1 MVNTAD
7 LGITTQKLICD
18 KFSLTL
24 HPNAVN
30 QFAANFNPDYQE
42 ALLPLIDQIFK
53 TIGIKPKT
61 CLTYAPSSNKREKT
75 SPHNF
80 ELENGQTLSIKTNKT
95 GDKAAPR
102 LIGQAGYATFN
113 EFFGH
118 LSNAPISS
126 QEQIKELVFEKVEQ
140 MIPLFLDYFFLSDYT
155 VWIYP
160 ENDSYNYLIF
170 DRNQIV
176 DIATDRDSFSFTRD
190 LETWT
195 ESTTLKYNG
204 TSIAEIQVHKNRTFK
219 FRFILK
225 ALMKF
230 IKEQKLTTETFGI
243 TAEKAICDMFNIEV
257 PENYK
262 GRYSNIIQKQMV
274 PTIQEAFKHLPKAIR
289 STGAEQ
295 GERGANSKCSYDFVL
310 EGEKTMS
317 LKTTINGSMICPP
330 EVGQPGARTC
340 YVYFGHLVEETII
353 TESNFKQMVLEN
365 VANMLPIYL
374 NHLLDSDYLL
384 WIYKKKDIYNYKIF
398 DANFA
403 KSMVWNPNKF
413 SFSKPSI
420 LDWNESN
427 TLKYDGVTIGEFQ
440 VHKARSSFKF
450 RFNMMNL
457 EKVINAHKNNN

>member
-1 MVNTAD
+1 MINTAD

-18 KFSLTL
+18 KFSLEL

-30 QFAANFNPDYQE
+30 QFAVNFNPDYTD
-42 ALLPLIDQIFK
+42 ALLPIIDKIFE
-53 TIGIKPKT
+53 TIGSKPKQ
-61 CLTYAPSSNKREKT
+61 CLTYAPSTNKREKT
-75 SPHNF
+75 SPHNIV
-80 ELENGQTLSIKTNKT
+80 LENEQTLSIRTNKT
-95 GDKAAPR
+95 SDKSAPR
-102 LIGQAGYATFN
+102 VIGQAGYETFN

-118 LSNAPISS
+118 LVDVPISS
-126 QEQIKELVFEKVEQ
+126 QEQIKELVYDKIEQ

-160 ENDSYNYLIF
+160 EKDGYNYLIF

-176 DIATDRDSFSFTRD
+176 DIDTDRKSFSFTRD
-190 LETWT
+190 LEAWT

-225 ALMKF
+225 SLMKF

-243 TAEKAICDMFNIEV
+243 TAEKTICDLFNIEV

-262 GRYSNIIQKQMV
+262 GRYSNIIQSQIT
-274 PTIQEAFKHLPKAIR
+274 PTIEEAFKHLPKVIR

-310 EGEKTMS
+310 EGDKKLS

-340 YVYFGHLVEETII
+340 YVYFGHLTDETII
-353 TESNFKQMVLEN
+353 TESNFKKMVLEN

-374 NHLLDSDYLL
+374 EHLLDSDYML
-384 WIYKKKDIYNYKIF
+384 WIYKKKDAYNYKIF
-398 DANFA
+398 DADFA
-403 KSMVWNPNKF
+403 KSMEWDPNKF
-413 SFSKPSI
+413 SFTKPSI
-420 LDWNESN
+420 LEWNESN

-450 RFNMMNL
+450 RFNMANL
-457 EKVINAHKNNN
+457 EKVITSKKN

>member
-7 LGITTQKLICD
+7 LGITVQKLICD
-18 KFSLTL
+18 KFSLQL
-24 HPNAVN
+24 HPKAVN
-30 QFAANFNPDYQE
+30 QFAANFNPEYE
-42 ALLPLIDQIFK
+42 NALQPLIDKVFE
-53 TIGIKPKT
+53 TIGIKPT
-61 CLTYAPSSNKREKT
+61 QCLTYAPSTNKRERI

-80 ELENGQTLSIKTNKT
+80 VLENGQTLSIRTNKT
-95 GDKAAPR
+95 GDKSAPR
-102 LIGQAGYATFN
+102 VIGQAGYDTFN

-118 LSNAPISS
+118 LANAPIRS
-126 QEQIKELVFEKVEQ
+126 QEQIKELVYDKIEM

-155 VWIYP
+155 VWVYP
-160 ENDSYNYLIF
+160 EADGYNYLIF

-176 DIATDRDSFSFTRD
+176 DIATDRDAFSFTRD
-190 LETWT
+190 LETWV
-195 ESTTLKYNG
+195 ESTTLKYNN

-230 IKEQKLTTETFGI
+230 IKEQKMTTETFGI
-243 TAEKAICDMFNIEV
+243 TAEKTICDLFNIEV

-262 GRYSNIIQKQMV
+262 GRSSNLIQAQIS
-274 PTIQEAFKHLPKAIR
+274 PTIQEAFKHIPKAIR

-295 GERGANSKCSYDFVL
+295 GERGANSKCPYDFVL
-310 EGEKTMS
+310 EGEKTLS

-330 EVGQPGARTC
+330 EVGQPGAVTC
-340 YVYFGHLVEETII
+340 YAYFGHLTDETII

-398 DANFA
+398 DADFA
-403 KSMVWNPNKF
+403 KSMKWDSSKF
-413 SFSKPSI
+413 SFTKPSI

-427 TLKYDGVTIGEFQ
+427 TLKYDGITLGEFQ

-450 RFNMMNL
+450 RFNMLNL
-457 EKVINAHKNNN
+457 EKIINTHKNSN

>member
-7 LGITTQKLICD
+7 LGITIQKLICD
-18 KFSLTL
+18 KFSLQL
-24 HPNAVN
+24 HPKAVN
-30 QFAANFNPDYQE
+30 QFAANFNPEYAN
-42 ALLPLIDQIFK
+42 ALQPLIDKVFE
-53 TIGIKPKT
+53 TIGIKPT
-61 CLTYAPSSNKREKT
+61 QCLTYAPSTNKREKI

-80 ELENGQTLSIKTNKT
+80 LLENGQTLSIRTNKN
-95 GDKAAPR
+95 GDKSAPR
-102 LIGQAGYATFN
+102 VIGQAGYDTFN

-118 LSNAPISS
+118 LTNVPIRS
-126 QEQIKELVFEKVEQ
+126 QEQIKELVYDKVEM

-155 VWIYP
+155 VWVYP
-160 ENDSYNYLIF
+160 EADSYNYLIF

-176 DIATDRDSFSFTRD
+176 DIATDRDAFSFTRD
-190 LETWT
+190 LETWV
-195 ESTTLKYNG
+195 ESTTLKYNN

-230 IKEQKLTTETFGI
+230 IKEQKMTTETFGI
-243 TAEKAICDMFNIEV
+243 TAEKTICDLFNIEV

-262 GRYSNIIQKQMV
+262 GRSSNLIQAQIS
-274 PTIQEAFKHLPKAIR
+274 PTIQEAFKHIPKAIR

-310 EGEKTMS
+310 EGEKTLS

-330 EVGQPGARTC
+330 EVGQPGAVTC
-340 YVYFGHLVEETII
+340 YAYFGHLTDETII

-384 WIYKKKDIYNYKIF
+384 WIYKKKDVYNYKIF
-398 DANFA
+398 DADFA
-403 KSMVWNPNKF
+403 KSMEWDSSKF
-413 SFSKPSI
+413 SFTKPSI

-427 TLKYDGVTIGEFQ
+427 TLKYDGITLGEFQ

-450 RFNMMNL
+450 RFNMLNL
-457 EKVINAHKNNN
+457 EKIITTHKNCN

>member
-1 MVNTAD
+1 M
-7 LGITTQKLICD
+7 
-18 KFSLTL
+18 L

-30 QFAANFNPDYQE
+30 QFAANFNPTYTAQ
-42 ALLPLIDQIFK
+42 LSPLIDEFFK
-53 TIGIKPKT
+53 TIALKPKE
-61 CLTYAPSSNKREKT
+61 CLTYAPDAKA

-80 ELENGQTLSIKTNKT
+80 TLENGQTLSIRTNRT

-102 LIGQAGYATFN
+102 VIGQAGYDTFN
-113 EFFGH
+113 EFFGT
-118 LSNAPISS
+118 LANAPIHS
-126 QEQIKELVFEKVEQ
+126 QEQIKELVYNKIEK

-160 ENDSYNYLIF
+160 EKDGYNYLIF

-176 DIATDRDSFSFTRD
+176 DIDTDRNSFSFTRGLD
-190 LETWT
+190 AWT

-225 ALMKF
+225 SLMKF
-230 IKEQKLTTETFGI
+230 IKEQKMTTETFGI
-243 TAEKAICDMFNIEV
+243 TAEKTICDLFKIEV

-262 GRYSNIIQKQMV
+262 GRSSNIIQAQMT
-274 PTIQEAFKHLPKAIR
+274 PTIQEAFKHIPKAIR

-310 EGEKTMS
+310 EGEKTLS

-330 EVGQPGARTC
+330 EVGQPGAVTC
-340 YVYFGHLVEETII
+340 YAYFEHLINETII

-365 VANMLPIYL
+365 VSNMLPIYL

-398 DANFA
+398 NANFA
-403 KSMVWNPNKF
+403 KSMVWEPSKF
-413 SFSKPSI
+413 SFTKPSI

-427 TLKYDGVTIGEFQ
+427 TLKYDGITLGEFQ

-450 RFNMMNL
+450 RFNMLNL
-457 EKVINAHKNNN
+457 EKIINTHKDAE